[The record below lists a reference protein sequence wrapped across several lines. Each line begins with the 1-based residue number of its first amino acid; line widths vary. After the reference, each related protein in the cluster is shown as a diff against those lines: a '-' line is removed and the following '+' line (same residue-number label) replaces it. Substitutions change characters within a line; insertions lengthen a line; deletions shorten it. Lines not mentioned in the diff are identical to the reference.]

1 LISFVVAIPLSWYAM
16 DKWLQNFEYKT
27 PLNIAPF
34 VYAGLSALL
43 IALLTISYESFKAA
57 NTDPAKTLRNE

>member
-1 LISFVVAIPLSWYAM
+1 M
-16 DKWLQNFEYKT
+16 QKWLQGFEYKAS
-27 PLNIAPF
+27 LNILPF
-34 VYAGLSALL
+34 AYAWLGALT